1 MNYMTVDAYRIGE
14 FPYWFHRTWT
24 TILQLSI
31 ALIILFRAIG
41 LATLASLPVLVLT
54 VFCNAPLSKLHHKF
68 HCKLMGAQDARLKAS
83 SEALVNMKVLKLYA
97 WETHFKNA
105 IEKLRNVELK
115 LLSAVLLRKTYV
127 VFLFWTSPVMVSAAS
142 FLACYLLKIP
152 LHASNVFTFVA
163 TLRLVQE
170 LITGIP
176 DVIAVIIQANVSFA
190 RIGNFLETPELHSSN
205 FNNRGIDDNLKG
217 SVLIKSGDFS
227 WEGNASKA
235 TLRSINLEVRH
246 GQKVA
251 ICGEVGSGKSTLLA
265 TILGEV
271 PNTKGTVSFCFL
283 SAFIFPSFQ
292 L

>member
-1 MNYMTVDAYRIGE
+1 
-14 FPYWFHRTWT
+14 
-24 TILQLSI
+24 
-31 ALIILFRAIG
+31 
-41 LATLASLPVLVLT
+41 
-54 VFCNAPLSKLHHKF
+54 
-68 HCKLMGAQDARLKAS
+68 MGAQDKRLKAS

-176 DVIAVIIQANVSFA
+176 DVIAVIIQAKVSFA

-235 TLRSINLEVRH
+235 TLQSINLEVRH

-283 SAFIFPSFQ
+283 SAFIFPSFH

>member
-1 MNYMTVDAYRIGE
+1 MPPERDFDNRIVCFAQGYVLAISLFFIKIVE
-14 FPYWFHRTWT
+14 SLAQRQWTWT

-54 VFCNAPLSKLHHKF
+54 VFCNAPLAKLHHKF
-68 HCKLMGAQDARLKAS
+68 HSKLMGAQDERLKAS

-115 LLSAVLLRKTYV
+115 LLFAVLLRKTYV

-163 TLRLVQE
+163 TLRVVQE

-176 DVIAVIIQANVSFA
+176 DVIAGHQ
-190 RIGNFLETPELHSSN
+190 
-205 FNNRGIDDNLKG
+205 
-217 SVLIKSGDFS
+217 
-227 WEGNASKA
+227 
-235 TLRSINLEVRH
+235 
-246 GQKVA
+246 
-251 ICGEVGSGKSTLLA
+251 
-265 TILGEV
+265 
-271 PNTKGTVSFCFL
+271 
-283 SAFIFPSFQ
+283 
-292 L
+292 